1 MSESV
6 TLKSYF
12 YEVLIPSSQ
21 KNTSSPIEDIL
32 HHVSKYIFYEKA
44 CALQMFQSTHPHGV
58 RPFAQ
63 ITIRASVGFNP
74 RTHTGY
80 DKCYRAIQQEGI
92 KVSIHAPTRG
102 TTLIVK
108 QTTKLKVYVSIHAP
122 TRGTTSGADK
132 SIDIIGSFNPR
143 THTGYDQPPTG
154 ERRNLIRFNPRTH
167 TGYDHMVNV
176 VLFPGNIVSIHA
188 PTRGTTVAEIPFVLV
203 NAILVSIHAPTRG
216 TTAGRRTYRSN

>member
-1 MSESV
+1 MLPSHSAGRD
-6 TLKSYF
+6 KS
-12 YEVLIPSSQ
+12 
-21 KNTSSPIEDIL
+21 
-32 HHVSKYIFYEKA
+32 
-44 CALQMFQSTHPHGV
+44 
-58 RPFAQ
+58 
-63 ITIRASVGFNP
+63 FNP

-80 DKCYRAIQQEGI
+80 DVPGGSHRHFPR
-92 KVSIHAPTRG
+92 VSIHAPTRG

-167 TGYDHMVNV
+167 TGYDRQTLNISG
-176 VLFPGNIVSIHA
+176 LTRIVSIHA
-188 PTRGTTVAEIPFVLV
+188 PTRGTTNNIYLPKEKNF
-203 NAILVSIHAPTRG
+203 VSIHAPTRG
-216 TTAGRRTYRSN
+216 TTTR

>member
-80 DKCYRAIQQEGI
+80 DVPGGSHRHFPR
-92 KVSIHAPTRG
+92 VSIHAPTRG